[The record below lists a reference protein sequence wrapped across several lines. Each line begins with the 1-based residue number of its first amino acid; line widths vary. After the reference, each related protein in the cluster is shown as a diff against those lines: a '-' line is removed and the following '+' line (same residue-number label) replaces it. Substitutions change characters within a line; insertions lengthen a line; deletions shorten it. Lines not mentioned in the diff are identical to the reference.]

1 MAKKLIRLTIDT
13 DTEETYDIVSG
24 ILTLMISFGWE
35 EKVLPDGRTR
45 FLVHCENAELIEDV
59 RRAITDR
66 LPGAAVKVDSVEQE
80 DWVRVEGILHACGLR
95 QPVCGPSS
103 LAQR

>member
-35 EKVLPDGRTR
+35 QNALP
-45 FLVHCENAELIEDV
+45 CA
-59 RRAITDR
+59 
-66 LPGAAVKVDSVEQE
+66 
-80 DWVRVEGILHACGLR
+80 LR
-95 QPVCGPSS
+95 K
-103 LAQR
+103 R

>member
-35 EKVLPDGRTR
+35 EKVLPCAVPSRTG
-45 FLVHCENAELIEDV
+45 CPV
-59 RRAITDR
+59 R
-66 LPGAAVKVDSVEQE
+66 L
-80 DWVRVEGILHACGLR
+80 
-95 QPVCGPSS
+95 
-103 LAQR
+103 

>member
-66 LPGAAVKVDSVEQE
+66 LP
-80 DWVRVEGILHACGLR
+80 VR
-95 QPVCGPSS
+95 P
-103 LAQR
+103 